1 MNALAIA
8 KARSVRRRREG
19 GAIMFVVA
27 MTTAVLAS
35 VGVFALAAAA
45 TEVRMSGNERQN
57 TQTHYLAEYGVLA
70 GARQMT
76 TTVADLYVKMMV
88 AGNSDSPCASL
99 PNVPPTAGA
108 STLMCRRLGSSEL
121 STLGGGGWAVPPV
134 VAYAGNA
141 PYAAGVA
148 PGSLGATPMNGDFF
162 VELTELNKAPPPA
175 GYKLDDHVCF
185 KQMTVMASG
194 ITQPLYPT
202 LANATTATFG
212 GEGLETQRA
221 RLIVGPV
228 TVACK

>member
-1 MNALAIA
+1 MNALALA
-8 KARSVRRRREG
+8 KARSARRRREG

-70 GARQMT
+70 AAREMT
-76 TTVADLYVKMMV
+76 SSKAQTYVSLMRTGV
-88 AGNSDSPCASL
+88 SDVKCASL
-99 PNVPPTAGA
+99 QYVPSTASAA
-108 STLMCRRLGSSEL
+108 SLMCRRLGSLEL
-121 STLGGGGWAVPPV
+121 ASIGGWVVPAVTP
-134 VAYAGNA
+134 YAGNA

-148 PGSLGATPMNGDFF
+148 PGSLGVTPMNGDFF
-162 VELTELNKAPPPA
+162 VELTELNSAPPPA
-175 GYKLDDHVCF
+175 GYKLDNSMCF
-185 KQMTVMASG
+185 KQVTVSASG

-212 GEGLETQRA
+212 GEGLEAQRA

-228 TVACK
+228 NACP